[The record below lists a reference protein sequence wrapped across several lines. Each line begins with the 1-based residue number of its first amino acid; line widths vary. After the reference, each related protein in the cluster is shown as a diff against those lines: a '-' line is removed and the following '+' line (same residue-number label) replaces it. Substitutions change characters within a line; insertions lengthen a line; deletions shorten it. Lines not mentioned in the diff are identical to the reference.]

1 MKTILPGL
9 ACVATLGFSI
19 ATAQAQ
25 TTSPASDAQGSAQ
38 APSSSQVKAA
48 SSQLEEIVVTAT
60 RRPERLQDVPLSVTA
75 YSQEQLNEKGIVGYE
90 GLAAQTPGVVL
101 NKQSDNFNNFT
112 ARGIATNSYG
122 ANLQSTVAIYIDE
135 LPISTIGNTTTLN
148 PNLYDVERVEFLRG
162 PQGTLFGSGSLS
174 GALRILTKSPD
185 LTRFEASTQIDYGV
199 TGSGWD
205 SLRQRYD
212 GMINLPLVSDVLA
225 LRIVGFYRHEDGW
238 IDNIGTGIKDSN
250 TLEDGGARATL
261 LYKPTERLSAKLLIS
276 YEDSVPKDASLTSPS
291 LGLYTRDSNE
301 PDVYSGKL
309 TNYNATI
316 NYQFDGAN
324 FTSSTTYSR
333 FDQNFIVDLAGTFG
347 GLIPF
352 GLNDVGFQRT
362 FVEEARLA
370 SDPGG
375 KFDWVVGLFDLN
387 RRIHIDSY
395 LRSSLDFLS
404 NQGIT
409 GLPNQFF
416 QADFTHVDSS
426 ELAGF
431 GDLTYH
437 INDQFWV
444 TGGLRYGRVAAQ
456 GFDDGGGYSSN
467 YFVNALFGISG
478 PLTLTPT
485 VAGSGL
491 KAEASKAS
499 YKGSVSYKPTSNLT
513 TYATVSTGFRSPV
526 INAQAGQASPVNPKD
541 IIIPSGASSDN
552 LKNYELGAKS
562 SWLNGRL
569 YANVALYYIDWRNI
583 QVQANRV
590 SDSIQFATNI
600 GAAKSKGLELEITA
614 IPFTG
619 LTIGLNGSYN
629 HARVTQV
636 SAEEAAI
643 SGAVAGARLSAPI
656 MQGALNI
663 DYAFDL
669 SSRVKA
675 AWSGSLQHV
684 GSFPNSFPDVPGQ
697 PGVTSATY
705 GYTDTYNTVNT
716 NFRLAID
723 RRLTV
728 AAYCENVFDSA
739 AIVYV
744 HPEAFVASRYGR
756 LQPRTIGVRMGY
768 DF

>member
-1 MKTILPGL
+1 MKTILRGL
-9 ACVATLGFSI
+9 ACAAVLGLVI
-19 ATAQAQ
+19 PAAQAQ
-25 TTSPASDAQGSAQ
+25 TTQPVSEAQSN
-38 APSSSQVKAA
+38 
-48 SSQLEEIVVTAT
+48 SQLEEIIVTST

-75 YSQEQLNEKGIVGYE
+75 YSQQELNEKGIVGYE

-185 LTRFEASTQIDYGV
+185 LTRFEASTQVDYGV
-199 TGSGWD
+199 TGSGFD
-205 SLRQRYD
+205 SFRQRYD
-212 GMINLPLVSDVLA
+212 GMVNLPLINDVLA

-238 IDNIGTGIKDSN
+238 VDNIGTGRNDAN

-261 LYKPTERLSAKLLIS
+261 LYKPTDRLSVKFLVS

-291 LGLYTRDSNE
+291 LGLYTRNSNE
-301 PDVYSGKL
+301 PDIYSGKL

-316 NYQFDGAN
+316 NYQFDFAN

-333 FDQNFIVDLAGTFG
+333 FDQDFFVDLAGTFG
-347 GLIPF
+347 GLLPF
-352 GLNDVGFQRT
+352 GLDDLGFQRT

-370 SDPGG
+370 SNPGG
-375 KFDWVVGLFDLN
+375 KFDWVIGIFDLD
-387 RRIHIDSY
+387 RRARVDSGE
-395 LRSSLDFLS
+395 RSSLDFLES
-404 NQGIT
+404 AGLT
-409 GLPNQFF
+409 GLPDKYF
-416 QADFTHVDSS
+416 AKDFTHADSS

-437 INDQFWV
+437 VNDQFWV
-444 TGGLRYGRVAAQ
+444 TAGLRYGRVSAQ
-456 GFDDGGGYSSN
+456 GFDDGGGYNSN
-467 YFVNALFGISG
+467 YFVNALSGITG

-485 VAGSGL
+485 VAGPGP
-491 KAEASKAS
+491 KAEASKPS
-499 YKGSVSYKPTSNLT
+499 YKGSVSYKPSSNLT

-526 INAQAGQASPVNPKD
+526 INAQAGQASIVNPKD
-541 IIIPSGASSDN
+541 IIIPSGATSDN

-562 SWLNGRL
+562 TWLDGRL
-569 YANVALYYIDWRNI
+569 NANVAIYYIDWKNI

-600 GAAKSKGLELEITA
+600 GGAKSKGLELEITA
-614 IPFTG
+614 IPFNG
-619 LTIGLNGSYN
+619 LTVGLNGSYN
-629 HARVTQV
+629 HARVTQL

-643 SGAVAGARLSAPI
+643 SGAVDGARLSAPI
-656 MQGALNI
+656 MQGALNV

-669 SSRVKA
+669 SARVKA

-697 PGVTSATY
+697 PGVGSATY

-716 NFRLAID
+716 NFRVAID

-728 AAYCENVFDSA
+728 ALYCENVLDSA
-739 AIVYV
+739 AIAYV
-744 HPEAFVASRYGR
+744 HPEAFIASRYGR
-756 LQPRTIGVRMGY
+756 LQPRTTGVRMNY
-768 DF
+768 EF

>member
-1 MKTILPGL
+1 MKTIFRGL
-9 ACVATLGFSI
+9 ACTLALSLLI
-19 ATAQAQ
+19 PAAYAQ
-25 TTSPASDAQGSAQ
+25 TTQPVSEAQSN
-38 APSSSQVKAA
+38 
-48 SSQLEEIVVTAT
+48 SQLEEIIVTST

-75 YSQEQLNEKGIVGYE
+75 YSQKELTEKGIVGYE

-101 NKQSDNFNNFT
+101 NKQTDNFNNFT

-148 PNLYDVERVEFLRG
+148 PNLFDVERVEFLRG

-174 GALRILTKSPD
+174 GALRILSKSPD
-185 LTRFEASTQIDYGV
+185 PTRFEASTQVDYGV
-199 TGSGWD
+199 TGSGFD
-205 SLRQRYD
+205 SFRQRYD
-212 GMINLPLVSDVLA
+212 GMVNLPLINDVLA

-238 IDNIGTGIKDSN
+238 VDNIGTGRNDAN

-261 LYKPTERLSAKLLIS
+261 LYKPTEKLSVKLLVS

-291 LGLYTRDSNE
+291 LGLYVRDSNE
-301 PDVYSGKL
+301 PDIYSGKL

-316 NYQFDGAN
+316 NYDFGFAN

-333 FDQNFIVDLAGTFG
+333 FDQDFIVDLAGTFG
-347 GLIPF
+347 GLLPF
-352 GLNDVGFQRT
+352 GLDDLGFQRT

-370 SDPGG
+370 SNPGG
-375 KFDWVVGLFDLN
+375 KFDWVIGLFDLD
-387 RRIHIDSY
+387 RRQHVVSGE
-395 LRSSLDFLS
+395 RSSLDFLTAA
-404 NQGIT
+404 GIT
-409 GLPNQFF
+409 GLSNKYFSQ
-416 QADFTHVDSS
+416 DFTHTDSS

-444 TGGLRYGRVAAQ
+444 TAGLRYGRVSAQ
-456 GFDDGGGYSSN
+456 GYDDGGGFNSN
-467 YFVNALFGISG
+467 YFLNALTGVSG

-485 VAGSGL
+485 IAGPGP
-491 KAEASKAS
+491 KAEASKPS
-499 YKGSVSYKPTSNLT
+499 YKGSVSYKPSSNLT

-526 INAQAGQASPVNPKD
+526 INAQAGQASIVNPKD
-541 IIIPSGASSDN
+541 IIIPSGATSDN
-552 LKNYELGAKS
+552 LKNYEIGAKS
-562 SWLNGRL
+562 TWLDGRL
-569 YANVALYYIDWRNI
+569 NANVAIYYIDWKNI
-583 QVQANRV
+583 QVQANRP

-600 GAAKSKGLELEITA
+600 GGAKSKGLELEITA
-614 IPFTG
+614 IPIAG

-629 HARVTQV
+629 HARVTQL

-643 SGAVAGARLSAPI
+643 SGAVDGARLSAPI
-656 MQGALNI
+656 MQGALNV
-663 DYAFDL
+663 DYAFDI

-675 AWSGSLQHV
+675 AWAGSLQHV

-697 PGVTSATY
+697 PGVGSLTY

-716 NFRLAID
+716 NFRVNID
-723 RRLTV
+723 RRLML
-728 AAYCENVFDSA
+728 ALYCENVLDSA
-739 AIVYV
+739 AIAYV
-744 HPEAFVASRYGR
+744 HPEAFIASRYGR
-756 LQPRTIGVRMGY
+756 LQPRTIGVRLGY

>member
-1 MKTILPGL
+1 MKTILRGL
-9 ACVATLGFSI
+9 ACAI
-19 ATAQAQ
+19 ALNLMIPAAQAQ
-25 TTSPASDAQGSAQ
+25 TAQPVSEAQ
-38 APSSSQVKAA
+38 SN
-48 SSQLEEIVVTAT
+48 SQLEEIIVTST

-75 YSQEQLNEKGIVGYE
+75 YSQQELNEKGIVGYE

-101 NKQSDNFNNFT
+101 NKQTDNFNNFT

-185 LTRFEASTQIDYGV
+185 LTRFEASTQVDYGV
-199 TGSGWD
+199 TGSGFD
-205 SLRQRYD
+205 SFRQRYD
-212 GMINLPLVSDVLA
+212 GMVNLPLINDVLA

-238 IDNIGTGIKDSN
+238 VDNIGTGRNDAN
-250 TLEDGGARATL
+250 TLEDGGVRATL
-261 LYKPTERLSAKLLIS
+261 LYKPTDRLSVKFLVS

-301 PDVYSGKL
+301 PDIYSGKL

-316 NYQFDGAN
+316 NYQFDFAN

-333 FDQNFIVDLAGTFG
+333 FDQDFFVDLAGTFG
-347 GLIPF
+347 GLLPF
-352 GLNDVGFQRT
+352 GLDDLGFQRT

-370 SDPGG
+370 SNPGG
-375 KFDWVVGLFDLN
+375 KFDWVIGLFDLD
-387 RRIHIDSY
+387 RRARVDSGE
-395 LRSSLDFLS
+395 RSSLDFLES
-404 NQGIT
+404 AGLT
-409 GLPNQFF
+409 GLPDKYF
-416 QADFTHVDSS
+416 AKDITHADSS

-444 TGGLRYGRVAAQ
+444 TAGLRYGRVSAQ
-456 GFDDGGGYSSN
+456 GFDDGGGYNSN
-467 YFVNALFGISG
+467 YFVNALSGITG

-485 VAGSGL
+485 VAGPGP
-491 KAEASKAS
+491 KAEASKPS
-499 YKGSVSYKPTSNLT
+499 YKGSVSYKPSSNLT

-526 INAQAGQASPVNPKD
+526 INAQAGQASIVNPKD
-541 IIIPSGASSDN
+541 IIIPSGATSDN

-562 SWLNGRL
+562 TWLDGRL
-569 YANVALYYIDWRNI
+569 NANVAIYYIDWKNI

-600 GAAKSKGLELEITA
+600 GGAKSKGLELELTA
-614 IPFTG
+614 IPING

-629 HARVTQV
+629 HARVTQL

-643 SGAVAGARLSAPI
+643 SGAVDGARLSAPI
-656 MQGALNI
+656 MQGALNV
-663 DYAFDL
+663 DYAFDV

-697 PGVTSATY
+697 PGVGSATY

-716 NFRLAID
+716 NFRVAID

-728 AAYCENVFDSA
+728 ALYCENVLDSA
-739 AIVYV
+739 AIAYV
-744 HPEAFVASRYGR
+744 HPEAFIASRYGR
-756 LQPRTIGVRMGY
+756 LQPRTTGVRMNY

>member
-1 MKTILPGL
+1 MKTILRGL
-9 ACVATLGFSI
+9 ACTVALSLMI
-19 ATAQAQ
+19 PAAQAQ
-25 TTSPASDAQGSAQ
+25 TAQPVSEAQ
-38 APSSSQVKAA
+38 SN
-48 SSQLEEIVVTAT
+48 SQLEEIIVTST

-75 YSQEQLNEKGIVGYE
+75 YSQQELNEKGIVGYE

-101 NKQSDNFNNFT
+101 NKQTDNFNNFT

-185 LTRFEASTQIDYGV
+185 LTRFEASTQVDYGV
-199 TGSGWD
+199 TGSGFD
-205 SLRQRYD
+205 SFRQRYD
-212 GMINLPLVSDVLA
+212 GMVNLPLINDVLA

-238 IDNIGTGIKDSN
+238 VDNIGTGRNDAN
-250 TLEDGGARATL
+250 TLEDGGVRATL
-261 LYKPTERLSAKLLIS
+261 LYKPTDRLSVKLLVS

-291 LGLYTRDSNE
+291 LGLYTRNSNE
-301 PDVYSGKL
+301 PDIYSGKL

-316 NYQFDGAN
+316 NYQFDFAN

-333 FDQNFIVDLAGTFG
+333 FDQDFFVDLAGTFG
-347 GLIPF
+347 GLLPF
-352 GLNDVGFQRT
+352 GLDDLGFQRT

-370 SDPGG
+370 SNPGG
-375 KFDWVVGLFDLN
+375 KFDWVIGLFDLD
-387 RRIHIDSY
+387 RRARVDSGE
-395 LRSSLDFLS
+395 RSSLDFLES
-404 NQGIT
+404 AGLT
-409 GLPNQFF
+409 GLPDKYF
-416 QADFTHVDSS
+416 AKDFTHADSS

-437 INDQFWV
+437 VNDQFWV
-444 TGGLRYGRVAAQ
+444 TAGLRYGRVSAQ
-456 GFDDGGGYSSN
+456 GFDDGGGYNSN
-467 YFVNALFGISG
+467 YFVNALSGITG

-485 VAGSGL
+485 VAGPGP
-491 KAEASKAS
+491 KAEASKPS
-499 YKGSVSYKPTSNLT
+499 YKGSVSYKPYSNLT

-526 INAQAGQASPVNPKD
+526 INAQAGQASIVNPKD
-541 IIIPSGASSDN
+541 IIIPSGATSDN

-562 SWLNGRL
+562 TWLDGRL
-569 YANVALYYIDWRNI
+569 NANVAIYYIDWKNI

-600 GAAKSKGLELEITA
+600 GGAKSKGLELEITA
-614 IPFTG
+614 IPING

-629 HARVTQV
+629 HARVTQL

-643 SGAVAGARLSAPI
+643 SGAVDGARLSAPI
-656 MQGALNI
+656 MQGALNV

-697 PGVTSATY
+697 PGVGSATY

-716 NFRLAID
+716 NFRVAID

-728 AAYCENVFDSA
+728 ALYCENVLDSA
-739 AIVYV
+739 AIAYV
-744 HPEAFVASRYGR
+744 HPEAFIASRYGR
-756 LQPRTIGVRMGY
+756 LQPRTTGVRMNY
-768 DF
+768 VF

>member
-1 MKTILPGL
+1 MKTILRGL
-9 ACVATLGFSI
+9 ACAI
-19 ATAQAQ
+19 ALNLMIPAAQAQ
-25 TTSPASDAQGSAQ
+25 TAQPVSEAQ
-38 APSSSQVKAA
+38 SN
-48 SSQLEEIVVTAT
+48 SQLEEIIVTST

-75 YSQEQLNEKGIVGYE
+75 YSQQELNEKGIVGYE

-101 NKQSDNFNNFT
+101 NKQTDNFNNFT

-185 LTRFEASTQIDYGV
+185 LTRFEASTQVDYGV
-199 TGSGWD
+199 TGSGFD
-205 SLRQRYD
+205 SFRQRYD
-212 GMINLPLVSDVLA
+212 GMVNLPLINDVLA

-238 IDNIGTGIKDSN
+238 VDNIGTGRNDAN
-250 TLEDGGARATL
+250 TLEDGGVRATL
-261 LYKPTERLSAKLLIS
+261 LYKPTDRLSVKFLVS

-301 PDVYSGKL
+301 PDIYSGKL

-316 NYQFDGAN
+316 NYQFDFAN

-333 FDQNFIVDLAGTFG
+333 FDQDFFVDLAGTFG
-347 GLIPF
+347 GLLPF
-352 GLNDVGFQRT
+352 GLDDLGFQRT

-370 SDPGG
+370 SNPGG
-375 KFDWVVGLFDLN
+375 KFDWVIGLFDLD
-387 RRIHIDSY
+387 RRARVDSGE
-395 LRSSLDFLS
+395 RSSLDFLES
-404 NQGIT
+404 AGLT
-409 GLPNQFF
+409 GLPDKYF
-416 QADFTHVDSS
+416 AKDITHADSS

-444 TGGLRYGRVAAQ
+444 TAGLRYGRVSAQ
-456 GFDDGGGYSSN
+456 GFDDGGGYNSN
-467 YFVNALFGISG
+467 YFVNALSGITG

-485 VAGSGL
+485 VAGPGP
-491 KAEASKAS
+491 KAEASKPS
-499 YKGSVSYKPTSNLT
+499 YKGSVSYKPSSNLT

-526 INAQAGQASPVNPKD
+526 INAQAGQASIVNPKD
-541 IIIPSGASSDN
+541 IIIPSGATSDN

-562 SWLNGRL
+562 TWLDGRL
-569 YANVALYYIDWRNI
+569 NANVAIYYIDWKNI

-600 GAAKSKGLELEITA
+600 GGAKSKGLELEITA
-614 IPFTG
+614 IPING

-629 HARVTQV
+629 HARVTQL

-643 SGAVAGARLSAPI
+643 SGAVDGARLSAPI
-656 MQGALNI
+656 MQGALNV
-663 DYAFDL
+663 DYAFDV

-697 PGVTSATY
+697 PGVGSATY

-716 NFRLAID
+716 NFRVAID

-728 AAYCENVFDSA
+728 ALYCENVLDSA
-739 AIVYV
+739 AIAYV
-744 HPEAFVASRYGR
+744 HPEAFIASRYGR
-756 LQPRTIGVRMGY
+756 LQPRTTGVRMNY

>member
-1 MKTILPGL
+1 MKAILLGL
-9 ACVATLGFSI
+9 MYVTTPVVSI
-19 ATAQAQ
+19 ATSQAQ
-25 TTSPASDAQGSAQ
+25 TTSPANDAQSAQ
-38 APSSSQVKAA
+38 ASQPKAA
-48 SSQLEEIVVTAT
+48 SSQLEEIIVTAT
-60 RRPERLQDVPLSVTA
+60 RRAERLQDVPLSVSA
-75 YSQEQLNEKGIVGYE
+75 FSQQDLNEKGIVGYE

-185 LTRFEASTQIDYGV
+185 LTRFEASTQVDYGV

-212 GMINLPLVSDVLA
+212 GMVNLPLVDDVLG

-238 IDNIGTGIKDSN
+238 IDNIGTGIEDSN
-250 TLEDGGARATL
+250 TLEDGGARVTL
-261 LYKPTERLSAKLLIS
+261 LYKPTARLSAKFLIS
-276 YEDSVPKDASLTSPS
+276 YEDSAPKDASLTSPT
-291 LGLYTRDSNE
+291 LGRYTRDSNE
-301 PDVYSGKL
+301 PDIYSGKL

-333 FDQNFIVDLAGTFG
+333 FDQDFVVDLAGTFG
-347 GLIPF
+347 GLLPF
-352 GLNDVGFQRT
+352 GLNDFGYQRT

-375 KFDWVVGLFDLN
+375 KFDWVIGLFDLN

-395 LRSSLDFLS
+395 ERSSLDFLAS
-404 NQGIT
+404 QGIT

-416 QADFTHVDSS
+416 SADYTHVDSS

-444 TGGLRYGRVAAQ
+444 TAGFRYGRVAAQ
-456 GFDDGGGYSSN
+456 GFDDGGGYNSN
-467 YFVNALFGISG
+467 YFVNALSGISG
-478 PLTLTPT
+478 PLTLTPI
-485 VAGSGL
+485 VAGAGL
-491 KAEASKAS
+491 KAQATKPS
-499 YKGSVSYKPTSNLT
+499 YKGSVSYKPSSNLT
-513 TYATVSTGFRSPV
+513 TYATISTGFRSPV
-526 INAQAGQASPVNPKD
+526 INAQAGQASLVNPKD

-552 LKNYELGAKS
+552 LKNYEVGAKS
-562 SWLNGRL
+562 AWFDGRL
-569 YANVALYYIDWRNI
+569 NANVAVYYIDWRNI

-600 GAAKSKGLELEITA
+600 GAAKSKGVELEITA
-614 IPFTG
+614 MPVPG
-619 LTIGLNGSYN
+619 LTVGLNGSYD
-629 HARVTQV
+629 HARVTQL
-636 SAEEAAI
+636 SADEAAI
-643 SGAVAGARLSAPI
+643 SGAVVGARLSAPI
-656 MQGALNI
+656 MQGALNV
-663 DYAFDL
+663 DYALDL
-669 SSRVKA
+669 SPRVKA
-675 AWSGSLQHV
+675 AWSASLLHV
-684 GSFPNSFPDVPGQ
+684 GSFPNGFPDVPGQ
-697 PGVTSATY
+697 PGVVSGTY
-705 GYTDTYNTVNT
+705 GHTDTYNTVNT
-716 NFRLAID
+716 NFRIAVD
-723 RRLTV
+723 RRLTISP
-728 AAYCENVFDSA
+728 YCENVFDSA
-739 AIVYV
+739 AITYV
-744 HPEAFVASRYGR
+744 HPEAFIASRYGR
-756 LQPRTIGVRMGY
+756 LQPRTIGVRVGY

>member
-1 MKTILPGL
+1 MKTILRGL
-9 ACVATLGFSI
+9 ACTVALSLMI
-19 ATAQAQ
+19 PAAQAQ
-25 TTSPASDAQGSAQ
+25 TAQPVSEAQ
-38 APSSSQVKAA
+38 SN
-48 SSQLEEIVVTAT
+48 SQLEEIIVTST

-75 YSQEQLNEKGIVGYE
+75 YSQQELNEKGIVGYE

-101 NKQSDNFNNFT
+101 NKQTDNFNNFT

-185 LTRFEASTQIDYGV
+185 LTRFEASTQVDYGV
-199 TGSGWD
+199 TGSGFD
-205 SLRQRYD
+205 SFRQRYD
-212 GMINLPLVSDVLA
+212 GMVNLPLINDVLA

-238 IDNIGTGIKDSN
+238 VDNIGTGRNDAN
-250 TLEDGGARATL
+250 TLEDGGVRATL
-261 LYKPTERLSAKLLIS
+261 LYKPTDRLSVKLLVS

-291 LGLYTRDSNE
+291 LGLYTRNSNE
-301 PDVYSGKL
+301 PDIYSGKL

-316 NYQFDGAN
+316 NYQFDFAN

-333 FDQNFIVDLAGTFG
+333 FDQDFFVDLAGTFG
-347 GLIPF
+347 GLLPF
-352 GLNDVGFQRT
+352 GLDDLGFQRT

-370 SDPGG
+370 SNPGG
-375 KFDWVVGLFDLN
+375 KFDWVIGLFDLD
-387 RRIHIDSY
+387 RRARVDSGE
-395 LRSSLDFLS
+395 RSSLDFLES
-404 NQGIT
+404 AGLT
-409 GLPNQFF
+409 GLPDKYF
-416 QADFTHVDSS
+416 AKDFTHADSS

-437 INDQFWV
+437 VNDQFWV
-444 TGGLRYGRVAAQ
+444 TAGLRYGRVSAQ
-456 GFDDGGGYSSN
+456 GFDDGGGYNSN
-467 YFVNALFGISG
+467 YFVNALSGITG

-485 VAGSGL
+485 VAGPGP
-491 KAEASKAS
+491 KAEASKPS
-499 YKGSVSYKPTSNLT
+499 YKGSVSYKPYSNLT

-526 INAQAGQASPVNPKD
+526 INAQAGQASIVNPKD
-541 IIIPSGASSDN
+541 IIIPSGATSDN

-562 SWLNGRL
+562 TWLDGRL
-569 YANVALYYIDWRNI
+569 NANVAIYYIDWKNI

-600 GAAKSKGLELEITA
+600 GGAKSKGLELEITA
-614 IPFTG
+614 IPING

-629 HARVTQV
+629 RARVTQL

-643 SGAVAGARLSAPI
+643 SGAVDGARLSAPI
-656 MQGALNI
+656 MQGALNV

-697 PGVTSATY
+697 PGVGSATY

-716 NFRLAID
+716 NFRVAID

-728 AAYCENVFDSA
+728 ALYCENVLDSA
-739 AIVYV
+739 AIAYV
-744 HPEAFVASRYGR
+744 HPEAFIASRYGR
-756 LQPRTIGVRMGY
+756 LQPRTTGVRMNY
-768 DF
+768 VF

>member
-1 MKTILPGL
+1 MKTILRWL
-9 ACVATLGFSI
+9 ACAAALSLVISA
-19 ATAQAQ
+19 AEAQ
-25 TTSPASDAQGSAQ
+25 TTQPLSDAQSN
-38 APSSSQVKAA
+38 
-48 SSQLEEIVVTAT
+48 SQLEEIMVTAT

-75 YSQEQLNEKGIVGYE
+75 YSQKELNEKGIVGYE

-101 NKQSDNFNNFT
+101 NKQTDNFNNFT

-148 PNLYDVERVEFLRG
+148 PNLFDVERVEFLRG

-185 LTRFEASTQIDYGV
+185 LTKFEASTQVDYGV
-199 TGSGWD
+199 TGSGF
-205 SLRQRYD
+205 SSFRQRYD
-212 GMINLPLVSDVLA
+212 GMVNLPLVNDVLA

-238 IDNIGTGIKDSN
+238 VDNIGTETKN
-250 TLEDGGARATL
+250 ANALEDGGARATL
-261 LYKPTERLSAKLLIS
+261 LYKPTDRLSAKFLVS

-291 LGLYTRDSNE
+291 LGLYTRISNE
-301 PDVYSGKL
+301 PDIYSGKL

-333 FDQNFIVDLAGTFG
+333 FDQDFIVDLAGTFG
-347 GLIPF
+347 GFLPF
-352 GLNDVGFQRT
+352 GLNDFGFQRT

-375 KFDWVVGLFDLN
+375 KFDWVIGLFDLN
-387 RRIHIDSY
+387 RRIHIDSFE
-395 LRSSLDFLS
+395 RSSIGFL
-404 NQGIT
+404 QAAGIT
-409 GLPNQFF
+409 GLSNQFF
-416 QADFTHVDSS
+416 SADYTHTDSS

-444 TGGLRYGRVAAQ
+444 TAGLRYGRVSAQ
-456 GFDDGGGYSSN
+456 GFDDGGGFNSN
-467 YFVNALFGISG
+467 YFVNALSGISG

-485 VAGSGL
+485 VAGPGP
-491 KAEASKAS
+491 KAEASKPS

-526 INAQAGQASPVNPKD
+526 INAQAGQASLVNPKD
-541 IIIPSGASSDN
+541 IIIPSGATSDN

-569 YANVALYYIDWRNI
+569 NANVAIYYIDWKNI

-600 GAAKSKGLELEITA
+600 GGAKSKGLELEITA
-614 IPFTG
+614 IPFNG
-619 LTIGLNGSYN
+619 LTLGLNGSYN
-629 HARVTQV
+629 HARVTQL

-643 SGAVAGARLSAPI
+643 SGAVDGARLSAPI
-656 MQGALNI
+656 MQGAFNV

-669 SSRVKA
+669 SARVKA

-684 GSFPNSFPDVPGQ
+684 GSFPNSFPDIPGE
-697 PGVTSATY
+697 PGSASATF

-716 NFRLAID
+716 NFRVSID

-739 AIVYV
+739 AIAYV
-744 HPEAFVASRYGR
+744 HPEAFIASRYGR
-756 LQPRTIGVRMGY
+756 LQPRTIGVRMNY

>member
-1 MKTILPGL
+1 MKTILRGL
-9 ACVATLGFSI
+9 ACAI
-19 ATAQAQ
+19 ALSLTIPAAQAQ
-25 TTSPASDAQGSAQ
+25 TAQPVSEAQ
-38 APSSSQVKAA
+38 SN
-48 SSQLEEIVVTAT
+48 SQLEEIIVTST

-75 YSQEQLNEKGIVGYE
+75 YSQQELNEKGIVGYE

-185 LTRFEASTQIDYGV
+185 PTRFEASTQVDYGV
-199 TGSGWD
+199 TGSGFD
-205 SLRQRYD
+205 SFRQRYD
-212 GMINLPLVSDVLA
+212 GMVNLPLINDVLA

-238 IDNIGTGIKDSN
+238 IDNIGTGRNDAN

-261 LYKPTERLSAKLLIS
+261 LYKPTDRLSVKFLVS
-276 YEDSVPKDASLTSPS
+276 YEDSAPKDASLTSPS
-291 LGLYTRDSNE
+291 LGLYTRNSNE
-301 PDVYSGKL
+301 PDIYSGKL

-316 NYQFDGAN
+316 NYQFDFAN

-333 FDQNFIVDLAGTFG
+333 FDQDFFVDLAGTFG
-347 GLIPF
+347 GLLPF
-352 GLNDVGFQRT
+352 GLDDLGFQRT

-370 SDPGG
+370 SNPGG
-375 KFDWVVGLFDLN
+375 KFDWVIGLFDLD
-387 RRIHIDSY
+387 RRVRVDSGE
-395 LRSSLDFLS
+395 RSSLDFLES
-404 NQGIT
+404 AGLT
-409 GLPNQFF
+409 GLPDKYF
-416 QADFTHVDSS
+416 ATDFTHADSS

-444 TGGLRYGRVAAQ
+444 TAGLRYGRVSAQ
-456 GFDDGGGYSSN
+456 GFDDGGGYNSN
-467 YFVNALFGISG
+467 YFVNALSGITG

-485 VAGSGL
+485 VAGPGP
-491 KAEASKAS
+491 KAEASKPS
-499 YKGSVSYKPTSNLT
+499 YKGSVSYKPSSNFT

-526 INAQAGQASPVNPKD
+526 INAQAGQASIVNPKD
-541 IIIPSGASSDN
+541 IIIPSGATSDN

-562 SWLNGRL
+562 TWLDGRL
-569 YANVALYYIDWRNI
+569 NANVAIYYIDWKNI

-600 GAAKSKGLELEITA
+600 GGAKSKGLELEITA
-614 IPFTG
+614 IPIPG
-619 LTIGLNGSYN
+619 LTVGLNGSYN
-629 HARVTQV
+629 HARVTQL

-643 SGAVAGARLSAPI
+643 SGAVNGARLSAPI
-656 MQGALNI
+656 MQGALNV

-697 PGVTSATY
+697 PGVGSATY

-716 NFRLAID
+716 NFRVAID

-728 AAYCENVFDSA
+728 ALYCENVLDSA
-739 AIVYV
+739 AIAYV
-744 HPEAFVASRYGR
+744 HPEAFIASRYGR
-756 LQPRTIGVRMGY
+756 LQPRTTGVRMNY

>member
-1 MKTILPGL
+1 MKNIVIGL
-9 ACVATLGFSI
+9 GLTVSQVLAIAC
-19 ATAQAQ
+19 AQAQ
-25 TTSPASDAQGSAQ
+25 TSQPPTDGQPGSE
-38 APSSSQVKAA
+38 
-48 SSQLEEIVVTAT
+48 LEEIMVTAT

-75 YSQEQLNEKGIVGYE
+75 FSQQDLSAKGIVGYE
-90 GLAAQTPGVVL
+90 GLALQTPGVVL
-101 NKQSDNFNNFT
+101 NKQTDNFNNFT

-185 LTRFEASTQIDYGV
+185 LTRFEASTQVDYGV

-205 SLRQRYD
+205 SWRQRYD
-212 GMINLPLVSDVLA
+212 GMVNLPLLNDVLA
-225 LRIVGFYRHEDGW
+225 LRIVGFYRNEDGW
-238 IDNIGTGIKDSN
+238 VDNIGTGIKDSN
-250 TLEDGGARATL
+250 RLEDGGARATL
-261 LYKPTERLSAKLLIS
+261 LYKPTDPLSVKFLVS
-276 YEDSVPKDASLTSPS
+276 YEDSDPKDASLTTPA
-291 LGLYTRDSNE
+291 LGLYVRNSNE
-301 PDVYSGKL
+301 PDVYSGVL

-324 FTSSTTYSR
+324 LTSSTTYSR
-333 FDQNFIVDLAGTFG
+333 YDAKFIVDLAGTFG
-347 GLIPF
+347 GLLPF
-352 GLNDVGFQRT
+352 GLDDFGFQRT

-375 KFDWVVGLFDLN
+375 KFDWVIGLFDLN
-387 RRIHIDSY
+387 RRAHLDSQF
-395 LRSSLDFLS
+395 RSSLEFLES
-404 NQGIT
+404 HGIT
-409 GLPNQFF
+409 GLPDQYYSK
-416 QADFTHVDSS
+416 DYTYTDSS

-444 TGGLRYGRVAAQ
+444 TAGLRYGRVSAQ
-456 GFDDGGGYSSN
+456 QFDEGGGYNSS
-467 YFVNALFGISG
+467 YFAAAFGGLSG
-478 PLTLTPT
+478 PLTIVPT
-485 VAGSGL
+485 VAGPGP
-491 KAEASKAS
+491 KAEASKPS
-499 YKGSVSYKPTSNLT
+499 YKGSVSYKPSSNLT

-526 INAQAGQASPVNPKD
+526 INAQAGQASQVNPKD
-541 IIIPSGASSDN
+541 IIIPAGASSDN

-562 SWLNGRL
+562 TWLNGRL
-569 YANVALYYIDWRNI
+569 NANVAVYYIDWRNI

-590 SDSIQFATNI
+590 SDSVQFATNI
-600 GAAKSKGLELEITA
+600 GGAKSKGLELELTA
-614 IPFTG
+614 LPFTG

-629 HARVTQV
+629 HARVTQL

-643 SGAVAGARLSAPI
+643 SGAVDGARLSAPI
-656 MQGALNI
+656 LQGALNV

-669 SSRVKA
+669 SSRVRA
-675 AWSGSLQHV
+675 DWLGSLQHV

-697 PGVTSATY
+697 PGVTSSTY

-716 NFRLAID
+716 SFRVAID
-723 RRLTV
+723 RRLQVTT
-728 AAYCENVFDSA
+728 YCENVFDSA
-739 AIVYV
+739 AIVYL
-744 HPEAFVASRYGR
+744 HPEAFIESRYGR
-756 LQPRTIGVRMGY
+756 LQPRTIGVRMNY

>member
-1 MKTILPGL
+1 MKTILRGL
-9 ACVATLGFSI
+9 ACATALSLI
-19 ATAQAQ
+19 IPAAQAQ
-25 TTSPASDAQGSAQ
+25 TAQPVSEAQ
-38 APSSSQVKAA
+38 SN
-48 SSQLEEIVVTAT
+48 SQLEEIIVTST

-75 YSQEQLNEKGIVGYE
+75 YSQQELNEKGIVGYE

-185 LTRFEASTQIDYGV
+185 TTRFEASTQVDYGV
-199 TGSGWD
+199 TGSGFD
-205 SLRQRYD
+205 SFRQRYD
-212 GMINLPLVSDVLA
+212 GMVNLPLINDVLA

-238 IDNIGTGIKDSN
+238 VDNIGIGRNDSN

-261 LYKPTERLSAKLLIS
+261 LYKPTDRLSVKFLVS
-276 YEDSVPKDASLTSPS
+276 YEDSAPKDASLTSPS
-291 LGLYTRDSNE
+291 LGLYTRNSNE
-301 PDVYSGKL
+301 PDIYSGKL

-316 NYQFDGAN
+316 NYQFDFAN

-333 FDQNFIVDLAGTFG
+333 FDQDFFVDLAGTFG
-347 GLIPF
+347 GLLPF
-352 GLNDVGFQRT
+352 GLDDLGFQRT

-370 SDPGG
+370 SNPGG
-375 KFDWVVGLFDLN
+375 KFDWVIGIFDLD
-387 RRIHIDSY
+387 RRARVDSGE
-395 LRSSLDFLS
+395 RSSLDFLQS
-404 NQGIT
+404 AGLT
-409 GLPNQFF
+409 GLPDKYF
-416 QADFTHVDSS
+416 ATDFTHADSS

-444 TGGLRYGRVAAQ
+444 TAGLRYGRVSAQ
-456 GFDDGGGYSSN
+456 GFDDGGGYNSN
-467 YFVNALFGISG
+467 YFVNALSGITG

-485 VAGSGL
+485 VAGPGP
-491 KAEASKAS
+491 KAEASKPS
-499 YKGSVSYKPTSNLT
+499 YKGSVSYKPSSNLT

-526 INAQAGQASPVNPKD
+526 INAQAGQASIVNPKD
-541 IIIPSGASSDN
+541 IIIPSGATSDN

-562 SWLNGRL
+562 TWLDGRL
-569 YANVALYYIDWRNI
+569 NANVAIYYIDWKNI

-600 GAAKSKGLELEITA
+600 GGAKSKGLELEITA
-614 IPFTG
+614 IPIPG
-619 LTIGLNGSYN
+619 LTVGLNGSYN
-629 HARVTQV
+629 HARVTQL

-643 SGAVAGARLSAPI
+643 SGAVDGARLSAPI
-656 MQGALNI
+656 MQGALNV

-697 PGVTSATY
+697 PGVGSATY

-716 NFRLAID
+716 NFRVAID

-728 AAYCENVFDSA
+728 ALYCENVLDSA
-739 AIVYV
+739 AIAYV
-744 HPEAFVASRYGR
+744 HPEAFIASRYGR
-756 LQPRTIGVRMGY
+756 LQPRTTGVRMNY